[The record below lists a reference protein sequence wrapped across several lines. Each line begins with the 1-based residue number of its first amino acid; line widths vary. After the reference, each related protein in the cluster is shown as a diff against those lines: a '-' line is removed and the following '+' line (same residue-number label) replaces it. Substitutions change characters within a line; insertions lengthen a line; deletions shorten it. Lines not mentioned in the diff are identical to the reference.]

1 GPSGLP
7 GAQVLRVGAAMRRH
21 RPSGREP
28 GGARLLSAAGLPH
41 RELAPLHLPGAGGGA
56 ARDRGAAP
64 SARARSRARLGARA
78 AVPARPAGGRARSG
92 ARRAGRD
99 LRLDQPRDRRLVRE
113 RADADLRRLFPEQA
127 DVFVAPP
134 GGLSRLKVPAGV
146 LAACR
151 PDLSDLRLFDRRG
164 REVPYVIDTGPEAR
178 TRVEVKE
185 TAEAAI
191 LDVQR

>member
-1 GPSGLP
+1 MRGRVLVALLGL
-7 GAQVLRVGAAMRRH
+7 AV
-21 RPSGREP
+21 
-28 GGARLLSAAGLPH
+28 
-41 RELAPLHLPGAGGGA
+41 
-56 ARDRGAAP
+56 
-64 SARARSRARLGARA
+64 
-78 AVPARPAGGRARSG
+78 VPARAE
-92 ARRAGRD
+92 
-99 LRLDQPRDRRLVRE
+99 E

-191 LDVQR
+191 LDVQREEIRREQGPPRQRESYTLTAPATVSQPSWRVMRLPRF

>member
-1 GPSGLP
+1 
-7 GAQVLRVGAAMRRH
+7 
-21 RPSGREP
+21 
-28 GGARLLSAAGLPH
+28 
-41 RELAPLHLPGAGGGA
+41 ELAPLHLPGAGGGA

-99 LRLDQPRDRRLVRE
+99 LRLDQPRDRRLVRD
-113 RADADLRRLFPEQA
+113 RADAARQLRAAAGARPDHLARLGGLRPRAARHPPEQA

-191 LDVQR
+191 LDVQREEIRREQGPP